1 LARQRLGQHFLI
13 KGKALERIA
22 EAACGVHTP
31 LVVEIGP
38 GRGALT
44 EKLLERADRVA
55 AIELDAELAAY
66 LRARWPGLELLEANA
81 LDVDWSQWGSG
92 VLTGNLPYYIATPII
107 SRYLRN
113 PGSLSQAVF
122 LIQKEVA
129 ERITA
134 KPGTREYGYFSVE
147 CQFLAKAEYLFT
159 VAPGA
164 FRPPPKVDSAVIR
177 LTPTG
182 PQAHPNGDL
191 ILDKADHAALP
202 LVKIAGAT
210 AGFLEF
216 VSICFRQKRK
226 TLKNNLREAYDS
238 VPDISR
244 RAEELSVDEFVG
256 LYQSLGPPQRG
267 A

>member
-13 KGKALERIA
+13 KGKTLDRIA
-22 EAACGVHTP
+22 QAACGKHVS

-55 AIELDAELAAY
+55 VIELDAELAAY

-81 LDVDWSQWGSG
+81 LEVDWSQWGAG
-92 VLTGNLPYYIATPII
+92 VLAGNLPYYIATPLI
-107 SRYLRN
+107 SRYLRK
-113 PGSLSQAVF
+113 PGLLSQAVF

-134 KPGTREYGYFSVE
+134 RPGTREYGYFSVE
-147 CQFLAKAEYLFT
+147 CQFLAKTEYLFT

-164 FRPPPKVDSAVIR
+164 FRPPPKVDSAAIR
-177 LTPTG
+177 LTPRQQEPTG
-182 PQAHPNGDL
+182 D
-191 ILDKADHAALP
+191 
-202 LVKIAGAT
+202 KIAGAT
-210 AGFLEF
+210 ADIDGFLAF

-226 TLKNNLREAYDS
+226 TLRNNLREAYDP

-244 RAEELSVDEFVG
+244 RAEELSVDEFVD